1 MTSPPPVLPSE
12 ENWIL
17 TRRRDQ
23 APPAARHNFFFEA
36 AATAAAVVATV
47 GFFHSKRAFARANPC
62 CGTPSIFNKM
72 FCVVYMSYVTFPYTT
87 TRCMVEER
95 RGAERRLGK
104 LWQISFCANFVTTSK
119 KLEQVGLA
127 QYR

>member
-36 AATAAAVVATV
+36 ATAAAVAAV
-47 GFFHSKRAFARANPC
+47 GFFPSKRAFARANPC

-95 RGAERRLGK
+95 RGAEKRRK
-104 LWQISFCANFVTTSK
+104 EDDSESFGRFLSARI
-119 KLEQVGLA
+119 L
-127 QYR
+127 